1 LFRIY
6 DFEFRISVFM
16 ALNEIE
22 QIQEVI
28 KDSHHILI
36 TFRKD
41 YSIDAVACA
50 LALYLVLKKQNKL
63 VDIACDDFILPK
75 NLNFLP
81 NAQAINPKISN
92 LQKFI
97 ISVDTSNDKI
107 EEFSYNLEGDKL
119 KIFITPKAGAFS
131 KDNLQAESSDYKYD
145 LIITLDTP
153 DFSSL
158 GKIYQN
164 FTEFF
169 YNTTIINIDANPGNE
184 HFGQINLTNMNAVA
198 TAEILFNLIISLDKN
213 LIDKDIA
220 TCLLTGLV
228 SKTKSF
234 KTPNVTPKT
243 LEIASSL
250 LSSEANLD
258 TIIKSLYR
266 SKSLGTLNL
275 WGRVLARLKSW
286 DNNKLIWSLLT
297 DHDFIEAGA
306 EPKDLADVIEELIS
320 FIPGVETVV
329 LIYQTNGNN
338 CVIINTL
345 KNQNA
350 LYLASTFKPTGSK
363 NLAEFCLTQTT
374 LLEAEKQVI
383 EEIKT
388 KLGQK

>member
-1 LFRIY
+1 LVLNFQL
-6 DFEFRISVFM
+6 SM
-16 ALNEIE
+16 ALSEIE

-36 TFRKD
+36 TFKKD
-41 YSIDAVACA
+41 FSIDAVACG

-75 NLNFLP
+75 NLKFLP
-81 NAQAINPKISN
+81 NIDAIVPKVSN

-119 KIFITPKAGAFS
+119 KIFITPKAGSFS
-131 KDNLQAESSDYKYD
+131 KDNIEAESSDYKYD
-145 LIITLDTP
+145 LIFTLDTP
-153 DFSSL
+153 DFNSL

-169 YNTTIINIDANPGNE
+169 YNTTIVNIDANPENE

-198 TAEILFNLIISLDKN
+198 TAEILFNLIITLDKN
-213 LIDKDIA
+213 LIDKDVA
-220 TCLLTGLV
+220 TCLLAGLI
-228 SKTKSF
+228 SKTRSF
-234 KTPNVTPKT
+234 KTSNVTPKT

-250 LSSEANLD
+250 LSAEADRD
-258 TIIKSLYR
+258 TIVKSLYR
-266 SKSLGTLNL
+266 SRSLATLNL

-286 DNNKLIWSLLT
+286 DSNKLVWSLLT
-297 DHDFIEAGA
+297 DHDFLEAGA
-306 EPKDLADVIEELIS
+306 DPKDLPDVIEELIS
-320 FIPGVETVV
+320 FIPGIETVV
-329 LIYQTNGNN
+329 LIYQSGGKN
-338 CVIINTL
+338 CALLNTL

-350 LYLASTFKPTGSK
+350 LYLASAFNPSGSK
-363 NLAEFCLTQTT
+363 NLAEFCLTEKT
-374 LLEAEKQVI
+374 LLEAEQ
-383 EEIKT
+383 EIIGKIKE